1 MSDSGNQSCLMGA
14 EDTVS
19 FLVCVF
25 HAWEEWAG
33 LGQLEDYL
41 SVLEYLLWVFTPLIV
56 VFILPFLIV
65 ILLYLSI
72 LFLHV
77 YKRKNQLREAY
88 CNNLWD
94 GARKTLATLWDGHGA
109 IWHGYEIHGMEK
121 IPDKGPALIVYY
133 HGAIPIDYY
142 YFLANVIIQKGRPC
156 HSVADHFLFKVPG
169 FKLLL
174 EVFSVIHGPQEECV
188 RALRSGHLLGIS
200 PGGVREALFS
210 DETYP
215 LLWGKRKGFAQ
226 VAIDSQVPVIPMF
239 TQNLREGFRSL
250 GTLRFF
256 RWVYERFR
264 LPIAPVYGGFPVK
277 FRTFLGDPIPY
288 EPNVNAAE
296 LAEKMMWFC
305 WLLQNATFRGFAA
318 KCEAVVMRV
327 NTSKAEVTFS
337 AGKRWIA
344 PSGFGVSR
352 CPKRASI
359 PGSCSRVRVKMERE
373 MDRRFGAVRGRP
385 RTCWRDYRSCL
396 TWERFGVSRCT
407 SDPAPDNRK
416 MMD

>member
-1 MSDSGNQSCLMGA
+1 MREEKHLLRA
-14 EDTVS
+14 TVS
-19 FLVCVF
+19 FSSRYHNGTAVRLVCLAEHHISVGEGLPF
-25 HAWEEWAG
+25 GRLLPCSAHLPLGEANIHVWEEWAG

-41 SVLEYLLWVFTPLIV
+41 SFLEYLLWVFTPLAI

-65 ILLYLSI
+65 IFLYLSI

-88 CNNLWD
+88 SNNLWD

-109 IWHGYEIHGMEK
+109 IWHGYEIHGLEK
-121 IPDKGPALIVYY
+121 IPDEGPALIVYY

-142 YFLANVIIQKGRPC
+142 YFLATVIIQKGRTC

-188 RALRSGHLLGIS
+188 KALRNGHLLGIS

-226 VAIDSQVPVIPMF
+226 VAIDSKVPVIPMF

-250 GTLRFF
+250 GTLRFY

-264 LPIAPVYGGFPVK
+264 LPIAPIYGGFPVK
-277 FRTFLGDPIPY
+277 FRTYLGDPIPY
-288 EPNVNAAE
+288 DPKLNAAE
-296 LAEKMMWFC
+296 LAEKV
-305 WLLQNATFRGFAA
+305 QQ
-318 KCEAVVMRV
+318 AVQALID
-327 NTSKAEVTFS
+327 KHQ
-337 AGKRWIA
+337 K
-344 PSGFGVSR
+344 
-352 CPKRASI
+352 I
-359 PGSCSRVRVKMERE
+359 PGNILR
-373 MDRRFGAVRGRP
+373 A
-385 RTCWRDYRSCL
+385 L
-396 TWERFGVSRCT
+396 LERFQRE
-407 SDPAPDNRK
+407 RK
-416 MMD
+416 ED

>member
-1 MSDSGNQSCLMGA
+1 MF
-14 EDTVS
+14 VS
-19 FLVCVF
+19 AVVDLSIVCVFVAPQMCVF

-41 SVLEYLLWVFTPLIV
+41 SVLEYLLWVFTPLAI
-56 VFILPFLIV
+56 VFIVPFLIV

-142 YFLANVIIQKGRPC
+142 YFLASVIIQKGRTC
-156 HSVADHFLFKVPG
+156 HSVADHFLFKIPG

-188 RALRSGHLLGIS
+188 RALRNGHLLGIS
-200 PGGVREALFS
+200 PGGVREALLS
-210 DETYP
+210 DENYP

-226 VAIDSQVPVIPMF
+226 VAIDSQVCYVTPLFVSPC
-239 TQNLREGFRSL
+239 NSL
-250 GTLRFF
+250 SLSLSLSGFF
-256 RWVYERFR
+256 RWLYERFR
-264 LPIAPVYGGFPVK
+264 LPAAPVYGGFPVK

-288 EPNVNAAE
+288 DPNIDAAE
-296 LAEKMMWFC
+296 LAERV
-305 WLLQNATFRGFAA
+305 QQ
-318 KCEAVVMRV
+318 AVR
-327 NTSKAEVTFS
+327 SLIDQHQK
-337 AGKRWIA
+337 
-344 PSGFGVSR
+344 
-352 CPKRASI
+352 I
-359 PGSCSRVRVKMERE
+359 PGNILRAL
-373 MDRRFGAVRGRP
+373 F
-385 RTCWRDYRSCL
+385 
-396 TWERFGVSRCT
+396 ERFYTKHKER
-407 SDPAPDNRK
+407 
-416 MMD
+416 

>member
-296 LAEKMMWFC
+296 LAEKV
-305 WLLQNATFRGFAA
+305 QQ
-318 KCEAVVMRV
+318 AVH
-327 NTSKAEVTFS
+327 SL
-337 AGKRWIA
+337 IDQHQQ
-344 PSGFGVSR
+344 
-352 CPKRASI
+352 I
-359 PGSCSRVRVKMERE
+359 PGNILR
-373 MDRRFGAVRGRP
+373 A
-385 RTCWRDYRSCL
+385 L
-396 TWERFGVSRCT
+396 LERFHT
-407 SDPAPDNRK
+407 KHKDH
-416 MMD
+416 